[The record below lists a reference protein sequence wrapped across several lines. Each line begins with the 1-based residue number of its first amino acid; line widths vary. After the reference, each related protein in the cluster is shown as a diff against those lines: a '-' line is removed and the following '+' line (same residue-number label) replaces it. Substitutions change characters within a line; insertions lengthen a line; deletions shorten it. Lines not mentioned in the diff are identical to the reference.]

1 MESCCST
8 KPKSPVIPLSI
19 MMFIQFFIW
28 GSWFTTLGPCLDS
41 NSLGDIK
48 NDGYGSAP
56 LAAIIA
62 PLFLGLIADRFF
74 PTQIIMAVLFLI
86 GGGAMLAVPSLAADA
101 ANNKGLIANL
111 FLLHMLCYMP
121 TLGLGN
127 TIAFSNIKNQQ
138 DFPKLRVWG
147 TIGWIAAGLT
157 VGFMGWSTSL
167 NMFYL
172 AGVSSIVLGL
182 FCFTLPHTPPPAKG
196 QPINARAIFMLDAF
210 ALLKKPAFAVFAICS
225 TLICIPLAYYYG
237 IAGSYLTDSGFKQAA
252 SSMTIGQ
259 MSEIFFMLL
268 IPFFFRKLGVKWM
281 ILIGMLAW
289 VLRYVLFAFGAP
301 EQVTWMLFLGIALHG
316 ICYDFFF
323 VTGFIYTD
331 KTADKAI
338 RGQAQ
343 ALLVFLTQGV
353 GMFIGFKVAFG
364 VYGAEHTKQVT
375 EHGNFARAMAQ
386 ATPESKPLG
395 TIDSFKQMFSVELPK
410 FDPSNTALVEN
421 LPKLDKEIAET
432 SVAIATAKTKL
443 LLATGDDKAKLEKAV
458 EDDSAKLA
466 GLTKVH
472 NVVTQ
477 AIAGKPDAWISL
489 HKETSAQWKAFWIIP
504 AIMAAIIA
512 AIFFL
517 GFWYKDEP
525 ESAEQAKADANKDP
539 EVLH

>member
-19 MMFIQFFIW
+19 IMFVQFFIW
-28 GSWFTTLGPCLDS
+28 GSWFTTLGPCLGS
-41 NSLGDIK
+41 NGLGDIIG
-48 NDGYGSAP
+48 DGYGSAP

-62 PLFLGLIADRFF
+62 PLFLGIIADRFF

-157 VGFMGWSTSL
+157 VGFMGWTSSL

-172 AGVSSIVLGL
+172 AGVSSIVLGF

-210 ALLKKPAFAVFAICS
+210 ALFKKPAFAVFAICS

-237 IAGSYLTDSGFKQAA
+237 QTGTYLTDSGFKQAA

-289 VLRYVLFAFGAP
+289 VLRYVLFSFGAP
-301 EQVTWMLFLGIALHG
+301 EQTTWMLFLAIALHG

-343 ALLVFLTQGV
+343 SLLVFLTQGL

-364 VYGAEHTKQVT
+364 ALGAEYTKPVT
-375 EHGNFARAMAQ
+375 EHGNLSTMITEASPKGVQ
-386 ATPESKPLG
+386 LSTV
-395 TIDSFKQMFSVELPK
+395 DSFKQMFSVELPK
-410 FDPSNTALVEN
+410 FDVSNKDIAVNFAQTN
-421 LPKLDKEIAET
+421 KDIAEKT
-432 SVAIATAKTKL
+432 LALAKVSVGSLEAVKL
-443 LLATGDDKAKLEKAV
+443 KGEI
-458 EDDSAKLA
+458 ES
-466 GLTKVH
+466 LTK
-472 NVVTQ
+472 TRDLM
-477 AIAGKPDAWISL
+477 APLAAGQFDSWKST
-489 HKETSAQWKAFWIIP
+489 HEKTSAQWKAFWIIP
-504 AIMAAIIA
+504 AIMAAMIA